1 MLSVGSIDQQLPPE
15 PGWSSLPSVGFHS
28 PSIKHTLTPALQLNA
43 SRAGTRTQHRPPEFG
58 VQLDIVHIAHC
69 ERAQI
74 VLDQQ
79 QLAWGTIYELARG
92 VTRGMWTFE
101 DMTEHR
107 LRKLKGSNVQ
117 AAWKVTAVMKDG
129 MEPSPAMRAPS
140 EIWYTV
146 QSSHKP

>member
-1 MLSVGSIDQQLPPE
+1 V
-15 PGWSSLPSVGFHS
+15 
-28 PSIKHTLTPALQLNA
+28 NA
-43 SRAGTRTQHRPPEFG
+43 PQAGTRTKHRPPEFG
-58 VQLDIVHIAHC
+58 VQLDIVRIAHC

-117 AAWKVTAVMKDG
+117 AAWKVAAVMKDEMG
-129 MEPSPAMRAPS
+129 PPSAMRVPS
-140 EIWYTV
+140 EIWYKV
-146 QSSHKP
+146 